1 MDIPSKKRR
10 IEFIDLLRGWAV
22 LVMIE
27 THVADAT
34 LTAEITSSDFFQV
47 LKFINGLVAPSFL
60 FASGMAYAV
69 TSRRKLNDYLSFGPP
84 LIKQVLRLLLILL
97 VGYALHLP
105 KFNYYHLRYIAGDRA
120 WEIFFQ
126 VDVLHCIAVSLLIA
140 QGLLLVLRTEF
151 RLYASLLGIT
161 IGILLLTPV
170 VWGIN
175 FENFMPVPLAA
186 YMNGLHDSLFPL
198 FPWSAFLFS
207 GSVTGWFYLRAKDR
221 EAAGDAGAVVRL
233 MKKAVWIALGLAALS
248 FVLHPIAEHLYP
260 TYDYWK
266 TSASFVLLRISLV
279 LVLCALMFAVERRR
293 GVSPRSAVSLVGRES
308 LIVYVVHLL
317 MIYGNFGTFNFH
329 DRVNGT
335 FGYLQA
341 ALTTVFL
348 IGLMILLAWV
358 WSELKSGPSLRKRA
372 VQLSVAVVLAGVF
385 FFGPPL

>member
-1 MDIPSKKRR
+1 MDAPPKKRR

-27 THVADAT
+27 THVANAT
-34 LTAEITSSDFFQV
+34 LTAEILSTDLFQV

-84 LIKQVLRLLLILL
+84 LIKQVFRLLLILL

-151 RLYASLLGIT
+151 RLYASLLGIS
-161 IGILLLTPV
+161 IGILLLTPI

-221 EAAGDAGAVVRL
+221 EAAGDAGAVVRM
-233 MKKAVWIALGLAALS
+233 MKNAVWIALGLAAFS
-248 FVLHPIAEHLYP
+248 FALHPIAERLYP
-260 TYDYWK
+260 TYDYWR

-293 GVSPRSAVSLVGRES
+293 GVSPRSVVSLVGRES

-329 DRVNGT
+329 DRVSGT

-341 ALTTVFL
+341 ALATVFL
-348 IGLMILLAWV
+348 IGLMIFLAWV
-358 WSELKSGPSLRKRA
+358 WSLLKSGPSLRKRV
-372 VQLSVAVVLAGVF
+372 VQFSVAALLAGVF